1 MPTLHPIQVAARLTG
16 LSTHVIRI
24 WEHRYQAVSPAR
36 TASNRRMYAEPDIER
51 LLALRDATRC
61 GHGIG
66 QIAKLPTAEL
76 RELVRKSSLPA
87 VPSANG
93 EAAILAEC
101 LAALRRLD
109 RAALEGQLEQAALIM
124 GFQGALLR
132 VMAPMAQALGDLWQ
146 GGQITAAQEHFA
158 SGVLRDFVARQH
170 RPLPGGGDMPRLL
183 AACPAGQIHEMGA
196 IFVGALAANLGW
208 AVTQL
213 GAGLPA
219 LEIAGA
225 ARQAGVRAVALSLV
239 YPPGNPQ
246 VADEIRTRA
255 KHFPEGAP
263 RLVGGRAAASYLP
276 AIEEAGGVL
285 LHDLADLGPVLETL
299 RADRPL

>member
-24 WEHRYQAVSPAR
+24 WEHRYQAVSPER
-36 TASNRRMYAEPDIER
+36 TASNRRMYSEPDIER

-66 QIAKLPTAEL
+66 NIARLPTTEL

-87 VPSANG
+87 APAANG

-101 LAALRRLD
+101 LAAMRRLD
-109 RAALEGQLEQAALIM
+109 RAALEGQLEQAALAM

-132 VMAPMAQALGDLWQ
+132 VLAPMAQALGDLWQ
-146 GGQITAAQEHFA
+146 AGQITAAHEHFA
-158 SGVLRDFVARQH
+158 SSVLRDFVARQH

-183 AACPAGQIHEMGA
+183 TACPAGQIHEMGA
-196 IFVGALAANLGW
+196 IFVAALAANLGW

-213 GAGLPA
+213 GTGLPA

-225 ARQAGVRAVALSLV
+225 ARLAHVRAVALSLV
-239 YPPGNPQ
+239 YPPGDPQ
-246 VADEIRTRA
+246 VAEEIRTLA
-255 KHFPEGAP
+255 KHLPGNTAL
-263 RLVGGRAAASYLP
+263 LVGGRAAPSYLP
-276 AIEEAGGVL
+276 AIRDAGGVL
-285 LHDLADLGPVLETL
+285 LHDLADLASTLDSL
-299 RADRPL
+299 RASPGP